1 MTATRGC
8 VFPSGVGEPLR
19 HDGKR
24 DMSKRIADRRLS
36 TCDVERGLYVL
47 RYTASPSEPC
57 PAAELRV
64 RRGSMDIVAAPGQ
77 DDAILTRPGQAVVIV
92 AHTSA
97 VFDIEVVAAPRGGG
111 ADASFSLDLI
121 ASGTDERPQEAPP
134 RHAPARELEAPLSG
148 GEPGLDVGAHVS
160 RRGDVTARADEW
172 IAGPGMVLPIEGLSI
187 RVDDRDLAIDIR
199 VQTERHLGEWSNW
212 QRDGAFAGTRQRA
225 EALTAI
231 GLSLRGAQ
239 ARDYRIC
246 AEVMHLGSAPQVREG
261 QQVEFTGVDPIVGF
275 RIGLKRV
282 IDHQLRDADPRG
294 GLRVFRAHR
303 HQSTI

>member
-1 MTATRGC
+1 
-8 VFPSGVGEPLR
+8 
-19 HDGKR
+19 
-24 DMSKRIADRRLS
+24 MSKRIADRRLS

-77 DDAILTRPGQAVVIV
+77 DDAVLTRPGQAVVIV

-111 ADASFSLDLI
+111 ADASFSPRSDRVGHGGAAARRLRR
-121 ASGTDERPQEAPP
+121 GMRRPGSW
-134 RHAPARELEAPLSG
+134 RHPCPARE
-148 GEPGLDVGAHVS
+148 PGLEVGAHVS
-160 RRGDVTARADEW
+160 RRGDVAARADEW